1 MGKKDGP
8 DRFEVKFS
16 DADREKA
23 QELLRERALKSALTV
38 TARDDKENLLGV
50 IRDWLRE

>member
-8 DRFEVKFS
+8 DRFEVKFT

-23 QELLRERALKSALTV
+23 QELLREQALKSALSV
-38 TARDDKENLLGV
+38 KAKEDKENLLGV
-50 IRDWLRE
+50 IKDWMRE